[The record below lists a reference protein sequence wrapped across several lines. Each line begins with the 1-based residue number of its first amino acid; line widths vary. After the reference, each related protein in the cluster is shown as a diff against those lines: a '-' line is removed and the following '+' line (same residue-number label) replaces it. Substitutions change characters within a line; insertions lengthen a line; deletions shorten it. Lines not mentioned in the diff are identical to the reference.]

1 MQLPPDLDRDVEKL
15 VGMVWS
21 LKILF
26 GCGDLLIVKEL
37 HRYFILLL
45 RLWNGCDLFDPS
57 ATSRATNNVRTTQEG
72 AAACRRHC
80 LEVEDEGL
88 RISL

>member
-45 RLWNGCDLFDPS
+45 RLWNGCDLFDPFGDFPRNQQRQDDS
-57 ATSRATNNVRTTQEG
+57 GRSGGVPSTLSRG
-72 AAACRRHC
+72 
-80 LEVEDEGL
+80 
-88 RISL
+88 